1 MNRILADLT
10 AYGKQY
16 MRTKVG
22 PFFAFAF
29 PVLLILLFGAIFS
42 GTGTQTFTLH
52 VQDLDGTPA
61 SAAYIEAL
69 NATNLTHVKLIPVDV
84 DIEQYIK
91 EESLG
96 AALQIPAG
104 FGARVAQGN
113 ASLPPTGLVMY
124 GDPSRSSYGQAAG
137 VVAGVADAYNF
148 QLNQAVPIIAL
159 EARSVASPEF
169 HFIDFFLP
177 GMLGMTM
184 MFTAMYATT
193 GSVAE
198 YKTRRWF
205 KLLASTPISKM
216 EWLTSK
222 ILFYL
227 IIVVAS
233 LALMMVV
240 GVAAWGT
247 QVALTPTAFLFMVA
261 STFLFT
267 SLGVI
272 IGSYAKDPE
281 SGAAM
286 ANAIGFPMMFLS
298 GSFFDLQQMPSYMQ
312 SIAAV
317 FPLTYVNNG
326 LRDTMIYGNEASAFA
341 NLAIVAVIA
350 AVATVAAAQLIKW
363 TRD

>member
-1 MNRILADLT
+1 MNRILSDLN
-10 AYGKQY
+10 AYSKSY

-42 GTGTQTFTLH
+42 NIDSSTMTLH
-52 VQDLDGTPA
+52 LQDLDATDA
-61 SAAYIEAL
+61 SRGFIEAL
-69 NATNLTHVKLIPVDV
+69 NATNFTVVELIPADA

-91 EESLG
+91 DESLG
-96 AALQIPAG
+96 AALQVPAG
-104 FGARVAQGN
+104 FGQRLAQGN
-113 ASLPPTGLVMY
+113 ASLPPVELLMY
-124 GDPSRSSYGQAAG
+124 GDPSRSSYGQAIG
-137 VVAGVADAYNF
+137 VVGGVADAMNF
-148 QLNQAVPIIAL
+148 QLNQAVPIVGL
-159 EARSVASPEF
+159 EARTVASPEF
-169 HFIDFFLP
+169 HFIDYFLP

-184 MFTAMYATT
+184 MFTAMYAMT

-198 YKTRRWF
+198 YKTRRYF
-205 KLLASTPISKM
+205 KLLASTPITKW

-227 IIVVAS
+227 IITVAS

-240 GVAAWGT
+240 GVAVWGT
-247 QVALTPTAFLFMVA
+247 RVAFTPVAFLFMVA
-261 STFLFT
+261 SAFLFT

-272 IGSYAKDPE
+272 IGAYSKDPE

-298 GSFFDLQQMPSYMQ
+298 GSFFNLEAMPSYMQ
-312 SIAAV
+312 SIAAI

-326 LRDTMIYGNEASAFA
+326 LRDTMIFSNEASALT
-341 NLAIVAVIA
+341 NLAIVSVMAL
-350 AVATVAAAQLIKW
+350 VATAAATRLIQW

>member
-1 MNRILADLT
+1 MNRVLADLN

-29 PVLLILLFGAIFS
+29 PILLILLFGAIFS
-42 GTGTQTFTLH
+42 GTGSQTFTLY

-61 SAAYIEAL
+61 AAGFIDAL
-69 NATNLTHVKLIPVDV
+69 NATNLTHVEFIPADV

-91 EESLG
+91 DESIG
-96 AALQIPAG
+96 AALQIPDG
-104 FGARVAQGN
+104 FGARVGQGN
-113 ASLPPTGLVMY
+113 ATLPPTELVMY
-124 GDPSRSSYGQAAG
+124 GDPSRSTYGQSVG
-137 VVAGVADAYNF
+137 VVAGVADAFNF
-148 QLNQAVPIIAL
+148 QLNQAVRVVGL
-159 EARSVASPEF
+159 ESRPVASPEF
-169 HFIDFFLP
+169 KFIDFFLP

-233 LALMMVV
+233 LALMMLV
-240 GVAAWGT
+240 GIAAWGT
-247 QVALTPTAFLFMVA
+247 TVALTPIAFGFMVA

-272 IGSYAKDPE
+272 IGAYAKDPE

-326 LRDTMIYGNEASAFA
+326 LRDTMIYGNEASALT
-341 NLAIVAVIA
+341 NLALVAVMA
-350 AVATVAAAQLIKW
+350 AVATLAAARLIQW